1 MCFNYLRNLWYIFF
15 GKYINSKTGDNSII
29 VEGDNDGDI
38 STNCRIDSLETEVKY
53 LKEII
58 SCKDKQLKDKERL
71 IKFLMNK

>member
-1 MCFNYLRNLWYIFF
+1 MYFNYLGKLSYIFF
-15 GKYINSKTGDNSII
+15 GKYINPKTGDSSII

-58 SCKDKQLKDKERL
+58 SCKDKQLEEKERL